1 MDFIKASNEVYLE
14 RKFMESYICS
24 LQHGWMSME
33 GQAESYNDLWWN
45 SHKVEIIRR
54 FLDENPSIGRHFDK
68 RIASKDDDEV
78 EFDEDGEGKPKSRGE
93 SSGMQELHRKSLSQ
107 VQKQCMK

>member
-1 MDFIKASNEVYLE
+1 MTCGGI
-14 RKFMESYICS
+14 
-24 LQHGWMSME
+24 
-33 GQAESYNDLWWN
+33 
-45 SHKVEIIRR
+45 EIIRR

-78 EFDEDGEGKPKSRGE
+78 EFDVDGEGKPKSRGE